1 MTACSVLRKGQT
13 RQVKSLFFGETKTMK
28 SNWWRLEELE
38 KKAYLEIVTRQKPLS
53 YFDEFVKE
61 WNRQGGEKIRG
72 EVAQELK
79 GK

>member
-1 MTACSVLRKGQT
+1 MTAEATRKT
-13 RQVKSLFFGETKTMK
+13 SLLAVQALQDAV
-28 SNWWRLEELE
+28 NEELE